1 MKKNLKWRFRVWS
14 EKNVHTYTQ
23 FQKEIFPVNL
33 IMKNFGIWINSFY
46 KKSDFFYQT
55 LYLGSK
61 DWRIEEIKI
70 KPDQKTCH
78 FQSVSSWLH
87 TFKLQSSWL
96 LWFLSFCF
104 GDFFGACFTENLAE
118 SEPISKCRVSTFW
131 IIRDL
136 LRRGSLPG
144 GKGGDKGGVITK
156 GKGVTKMKLTPT
168 AKYSMCRPYM
178 LAAKLYLHEG
188 NKRKQHVVHNF

>member
-131 IIRDL
+131 IIRVSFEEGQFTW
-136 LRRGSLPG
+136 RQGGWQRGRYYQREG
-144 GKGGDKGGVITK
+144 CNENEIDT
-156 GKGVTKMKLTPT
+156 
-168 AKYSMCRPYM
+168 YS
-178 LAAKLYLHEG
+178 KIF
-188 NKRKQHVVHNF
+188 NV

>member
-1 MKKNLKWRFRVWS
+1 MVQQWKKNLKWRFRVWS

-33 IMKNFGIWINSFY
+33 MMKNFGIWINSFY

-87 TFKLQSSWL
+87 TFKLQSSRL

-104 GDFFGACFTENLAE
+104 GDFFWGVFYEELSREWANFKVQSKHFLNNTCTFEEGPFTRRQEGGRGWQRGRYYQREGCNENE
-118 SEPISKCRVSTFW
+118 IDTYSKIFNV
-131 IIRDL
+131 
-136 LRRGSLPG
+136 
-144 GKGGDKGGVITK
+144 
-156 GKGVTKMKLTPT
+156 
-168 AKYSMCRPYM
+168 
-178 LAAKLYLHEG
+178 
-188 NKRKQHVVHNF
+188 